1 VDEQQH
7 EQTEVQARAQ
17 AQLRLI
23 AASVA
28 GGLPVYLFGGYA
40 HDALLAGGVTR
51 PHHDVDYL
59 AWRRHAG
66 ALERAYRDLGYGV
79 HPRVEPGAARPYKL
93 FVVGPALLA
102 DVVLVDWDGGRRR
115 GYLELEGR
123 QGRRFRLYLEPGLF
137 AWAPQRLGSLD
148 VRTVSPLALIQARA
162 TATAI
167 GRFPVREQDERSVEA
182 LRTRFFSGRTLDD
195 PLFEPEVVK
204 LT

>member
-1 VDEQQH
+1 LDEQQH
-7 EQTEVQARAQ
+7 EQAEALAQAE

-59 AWRRHAG
+59 AWRRDAG
-66 ALERAYRDLGYGV
+66 TIERAYRDLGYGV
-79 HPRVEPGAARPYKL
+79 HPRVESGAARPYKL

-102 DVVLVDWDGGRRR
+102 DVVLLDWDSGRRR
-115 GYLELEGR
+115 GSLDLEGR
-123 QGRRFRLYLEPGLF
+123 QGRRFRLYFEPSVFG
-137 AWAPQRLGSLD
+137 WAPQRLGALA
-148 VRTVSPLALIQARA
+148 VHTASPLALLQAPA
-162 TATAI
+162 AVTAI
-167 GRFPVREQDERSVEA
+167 GRFPVRVQDARSAEA
-182 LRTRFFSGRTLDD
+182 LRARFFPGRTLDD
-195 PLFEPEVVK
+195 PLFQPEVVE